1 MVGGITLNPETT
13 PMNEPSFNEF
23 RIEDLQR
30 RLKAAEDGLRRCER
44 LAAAGRFAGAIMHE
58 VNNPL
63 EALSNIIY
71 LTKALPTAS
80 VEVTS
85 FLELAETQLR
95 LIGKITRQTLRFYRS
110 QAGPTDHD
118 VAEIVESAL
127 VIHAMRIQKQ
137 GVEIR
142 KQIDS
147 PAMSKV
153 VAGEILQIVS
163 NLILNALDAAPHHE
177 AILCVRVRTQSDQ
190 VMVTVADNGCGIDS
204 SILKTLFQPN
214 QTSKPEGTGFGLWL
228 SHDIAAKHGGH
239 IRVKTSVTPGRS
251 GTAFCLALPRSA
263 ARLIEQA

>member
-1 MVGGITLNPETT
+1 MVFETMISSET
-13 PMNEPSFNEF
+13 KPPT
-23 RIEDLQR
+23 DLSSEE
-30 RLKAAEDGLRRCER
+30 LKQHLDAAEASLRQCKN

-95 LIGKITRQTLRFYRS
+95 LLGKITGQPLRFYRS

-137 GVEIR
+137 GVE
-142 KQIDS
+142 
-147 PAMSKV
+147 
-153 VAGEILQIVS
+153 
-163 NLILNALDAAPHHE
+163 
-177 AILCVRVRTQSDQ
+177 
-190 VMVTVADNGCGIDS
+190 
-204 SILKTLFQPN
+204 
-214 QTSKPEGTGFGLWL
+214 
-228 SHDIAAKHGGH
+228 
-239 IRVKTSVTPGRS
+239 
-251 GTAFCLALPRSA
+251 
-263 ARLIEQA
+263 